1 MLSRIKFEKRPPK
14 MGGLLLCQTEK
25 LSGTA
30 INAPRSEDG
39 RFLVCILQWIKCAQR
54 PFYGVLRRV
63 KFCAKNE
70 DIHQLLS
77 NGVQFPKAMADDIL
91 AKHSIPQDEVESNAD
106 IDTITSRRE
115 RTRYKNRRRR
125 PCQSNQPCRQW
136 RRRDTISGVYWSTR
150 GR

>member
-14 MGGLLLCQTEK
+14 TGGLLLCQTEK
-25 LSGTA
+25 PSGTA

-39 RFLVCILQWIKCAQR
+39 HFLVVCILQWIKCAQK
-54 PFYGVLRRV
+54 PFCGVLRGA
-63 KFCAKNE
+63 KFCVKNE

-106 IDTITSRRE
+106 IDM
-115 RTRYKNRRRR
+115 
-125 PCQSNQPCRQW
+125 
-136 RRRDTISGVYWSTR
+136 ISS
-150 GR
+150 